1 MHGPLDNT
9 DTDTDTD
16 TNSNA
21 DTGTDPYTDAS
32 PEIQAPLVLHQLRAA
47 GGS

>member
-32 PEIQAPLVLHQLRAA
+32 ADC
-47 GGS
+47 

>member
-1 MHGPLDNT
+1 MHGRLDNT

-21 DTGTDPYTDAS
+21 DTGTYPSTESSVDC
-32 PEIQAPLVLHQLRAA
+32 
-47 GGS
+47 

>member
-1 MHGPLDNT
+1 MRLSDVTTKSRGRGMHGRLDNT

-21 DTGTDPYTDAS
+21 DTGTYPSTESSVDC
-32 PEIQAPLVLHQLRAA
+32 
-47 GGS
+47 

>member
-16 TNSNA
+16 TNINA
-21 DTGTDPYTDAS
+21 DTGTGPYIDSS
-32 PEIQAPLVLHQLRAA
+32 PDC
-47 GGS
+47 